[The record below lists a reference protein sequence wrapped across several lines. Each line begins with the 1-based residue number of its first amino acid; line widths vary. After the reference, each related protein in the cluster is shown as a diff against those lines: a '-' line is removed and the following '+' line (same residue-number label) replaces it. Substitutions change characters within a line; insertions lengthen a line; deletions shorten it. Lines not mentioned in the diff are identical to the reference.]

1 MRGVGYSLLLRFGKG
16 CPRTLGMKKL
26 TLLRVRHPRNAAGEC
41 FVRRHLAR
49 AGCGTAELREGA
61 AVRRICV
68 FCGSSAGR
76 GSAYLHAAEQ
86 LGQLMAQ
93 RGIGLVYGG
102 ASVGLMGAVANAV
115 LAAGGQVTGV
125 IPQALVEREVAHHGL
140 EDLRVVGSMHERKA
154 LMADLSDAFIALP
167 GGIGTFEELFEVW
180 TWTQLGNHAKPCG
193 VLNVNGF
200 YSMLGAFLDQVVEEG
215 FLKPVHRGMLQVARE
230 PAALLDG
237 LAMWQPPQETK
248 WIAHSE
254 R

>member
-1 MRGVGYSLLLRFGKG
+1 M
-16 CPRTLGMKKL
+16 
-26 TLLRVRHPRNAAGEC
+26 
-41 FVRRHLAR
+41 
-49 AGCGTAELREGA
+49 
-61 AVRRICV
+61 RRICV

-86 LGQLMAQ
+86 LGLLMAQ

-115 LAAGGQVTGV
+115 LAGGGQVTGV

-167 GGIGTFEELFEVW
+167 GGIGTLEELFEVW

-200 YSMLGAFLDQVVEEG
+200 YSSLGMFLDHVVAEG
-215 FLKPVHRGMLQVARE
+215 FLKPVHRSMLQVAQD

-237 LAMWQPPQETK
+237 LATWQPPQETK
-248 WIAHSE
+248 WIARNE

>member
-1 MRGVGYSLLLRFGKG
+1 M
-16 CPRTLGMKKL
+16 
-26 TLLRVRHPRNAAGEC
+26 
-41 FVRRHLAR
+41 
-49 AGCGTAELREGA
+49 
-61 AVRRICV
+61 

-76 GSAYLHAAEQ
+76 GAAYLHAAEQ
-86 LGQLMAQ
+86 LGLLMAQ

-115 LAAGGQVTGV
+115 LAGGGQVTGV
-125 IPQALVEREVAHHGL
+125 IPQALVAREVAHNGL

-167 GGIGTFEELFEVW
+167 GGIGTLEELFEVW

-200 YSMLGAFLDQVVEEG
+200 YSSLGTFLDHVVEEG
-215 FLKPVHRGMLQVARE
+215 FLKPAHRAILQVGQT
-230 PAALLDG
+230 PHDLLDG
-237 LAMWQPPQETK
+237 LARWLPPQETK
-248 WIAHSE
+248 WIARNE

>member
-1 MRGVGYSLLLRFGKG
+1 M
-16 CPRTLGMKKL
+16 
-26 TLLRVRHPRNAAGEC
+26 
-41 FVRRHLAR
+41 
-49 AGCGTAELREGA
+49 
-61 AVRRICV
+61 RRICV

-86 LGQLMAQ
+86 LGLLMAQ

-115 LAAGGQVTGV
+115 LAGGGQVTGV
-125 IPQALVEREVAHHGL
+125 IPQALVEREVAHNGL

-167 GGIGTFEELFEVW
+167 GGIGTLEELFEVW

-200 YSMLGAFLDQVVEEG
+200 YSSLGTFLDHVVEEG
-215 FLKPVHRGMLQVARE
+215 FLKPAHRAILQVGKTPE
-230 PAALLDG
+230 DLLDG
-237 LAMWQPPQETK
+237 LARWHPPQETK
-248 WIAHSE
+248 WIAQNE

>member
-1 MRGVGYSLLLRFGKG
+1 MR
-16 CPRTLGMKKL
+16 
-26 TLLRVRHPRNAAGEC
+26 RV
-41 FVRRHLAR
+41 
-49 AGCGTAELREGA
+49 
-61 AVRRICV
+61 CV
-68 FCGSSAGR
+68 FCGSSPGR
-76 GSAYLHAAEQ
+76 GAAYLHAAGQ

-125 IPQALVEREVAHHGL
+125 IPQALVAREVAHNGL
-140 EDLRVVGSMHERKA
+140 EDLRIVGSMHERKA
-154 LMADLSDAFIALP
+154 LMADLSDAFVALP

-200 YSMLGAFLDQVVEEG
+200 YSTLGTFLDHVVEEG
-215 FLKPVHRGMLQVARE
+215 FLRPAHRSMLQVATT

-237 LAMWQPPQETK
+237 LATWRPTQETK
-248 WIAHSE
+248 WITQAE